1 MPADACMCVSVL
13 ALGAADAIWRYVPGG
28 PAAGFRAALA
38 GQTGRWNA
46 RIGWV
51 AA

>member
-1 MPADACMCVSVL
+1 MCVSVL
-13 ALGAADAIWRYVPGG
+13 ALGTADAILRDGPGG

-38 GQTGRWNA
+38 GQMGRWNA